1 VTKLS
6 VNLNK
11 IALVRNSRTLGIPS
25 VIKAAKTC
33 IAAGAY
39 GITVHPRPDERHIR
53 YSDVY
58 ELKPVVSG
66 VEFNIEG
73 NPLEG
78 RYMELMPDILPA
90 QATLVPD
97 VVGAITSDAGW
108 DLNEENIRK
117 LAPIIKR
124 LKELAIRISIFVDPV
139 IETVEKAKEIG
150 ADRIELYTEPF
161 AKEFAEKKTA
171 WASLRDRKAHPTN
184 LDSCS
189 LRDKFRGN
197 DKTEAH
203 PTVLVAKYAAAAK
216 RANEIGLGV
225 NAGHD
230 LNLDNLR
237 YFCENVKGVMEVSI
251 GHALIS
257 DALEMGLD
265 KAVKEYCKIL
275 ENC

>member
-1 VTKLS
+1 MTHLS

-11 IALVRNSRTLGIPS
+11 IALVRNSRALGIPS
-25 VIKAAKTC
+25 VTKAAKTC

-58 ELKPVVSG
+58 ELKPIVSS

-78 RYMELMPDILPA
+78 RYMEIMPLIKPT

-97 VVGAITSDAGW
+97 KIGAVTSDHGW
-108 DLNEENIRK
+108 DLNKENLKK
-117 LAPIIKR
+117 LTPIVNK
-124 LKELAIRISIFVDPV
+124 LKELGIRVSLFVDPV
-139 IETVEKAKEIG
+139 IETVEKAKQLG

-161 AKEFAEKKTA
+161 ARAFSEKK
-171 WASLRDRKAHPTN
+171 N
-184 LDSCS
+184 L
-189 LRDKFRGN
+189 KEI
-197 DKTEAH
+197 T
-203 PTVLVAKYAAAAK
+203 AKYAAAAAK
-216 RANEIGLGV
+216 AAQIGLGV

-230 LNLDNLR
+230 LNLDNLPF
-237 YFCENVKGVMEVSI
+237 FCKIVVPVMEVSI

-257 DALEMGLD
+257 DALDMGLAN
-265 KAVKEYCKIL
+265 AVKAYCRIL
-275 ENC
+275 ESC

>member
-1 VTKLS
+1 MTKLS

-11 IALVRNSRTLGIPS
+11 IALVRNARTLGIPS
-25 VIKAAKTC
+25 VIKAAKIC
-33 IAAGAY
+33 INAGAY

-78 RYMELMPDILPA
+78 RYMEIMPDIRPT

-97 VVGAITSDAGW
+97 VIGAVTSDHGW
-108 DLNEENIRK
+108 DLNKENIEN
-117 LAPIIKR
+117 LDPIIKK
-124 LKELAIRISIFVDPV
+124 LKELGIRISIFVDPV

-150 ADRIELYTEPF
+150 ADRIELYTEPY
-161 AKEFAEKKTA
+161 ARAFAEIASSPAKGGTPRNDISTA
-171 WASLRDRKAHPTN
+171 
-184 LDSCS
+184 
-189 LRDKFRGN
+189 
-197 DKTEAH
+197 
-203 PTVLVAKYAAAAK
+203 VARYAAAAEK
-216 RANEIGLGV
+216 AAQIGLGV

-237 YFCENVKGVMEVSI
+237 FFCENVKPIMEVSI
-251 GHALIS
+251 GHALIA
-257 DALEMGLD
+257 DALDMGLAE
-265 KAVKEYCKIL
+265 AVREYCKIL
-275 ENC
+275 ESIK